1 MSVQVHHSAAELAR
15 RKELAHARV
24 KRLRSV
30 ARHLSNAP
38 IREEGSE
45 LDRVR
50 RRRAGMVAKL
60 QDLAVRA
67 ETGDWDEDPA
77 RLAQGLDAVLD
88 SALAAFQRNQVQ
100 QGIDLVVAATS
111 TVDSLLALL
120 GGTDADDATGTNSAA
135 TSGATRS
142 AARETAGWEHP
153 REGYR
158 SMGVALLQ
166 RAEGDNL
173 PSRPV
178 LEGDFAVF
186 NEWTEINDMWEGTF
200 MERIAPGAFERTF
213 KEDRANIR
221 LLFQHGR
228 DAMLGSKVIGSIE
241 TLEETKTG
249 AHYIAPLFRGLPEL
263 LLEGLAADPSQYGA
277 SFRFEP
283 LSEVWVDQPKPSDY
297 NPRGIPERTLTELRV
312 AEFGPVTFPAYTSAT
327 AGLRSRSL
335 TSKFGLV
342 VPAGRSRAG
351 SADGG
356 VTSGATARAVSQS
369 DPSARDR
376 ELRLRGIIK

>member
-1 MSVQVHHSAAELAR
+1 MSVQVHHSSAELAR

-30 ARHLSNAP
+30 SRHLSNSP

-67 ETGDWDEDPA
+67 EESGDWDQDAA
-77 RLAQGLDAVLD
+77 RLAAALDAVLD
-88 SALAAFQRNQVQ
+88 SALAAFQRADTQ

-111 TVDSLLALL
+111 TVDALLELL
-120 GGTDADDATGTNSAA
+120 GGTDADDQGQSNAQLLT
-135 TSGATRS
+135 GATRS
-142 AARETAGWEHP
+142 SQPAVPWQHP
-153 REGYR
+153 TSGYR
-158 SMGVALLQ
+158 SMGVRLLQ
-166 RAEGDNL
+166 RAEGDAL
-173 PSRPV
+173 PTRPV

-186 NEWTEINDMWEGTF
+186 DEWTEINDMWEGTF
-200 MERIAPGAFERTF
+200 LERIAPGAFAQTF
-213 KEDRANIR
+213 KDDRDNMR
-221 LLFQHGR
+221 VLFQHGR
-228 DAMLGSKVIGSIE
+228 DAMLGSKVIGTIE

-249 AHYIAPLFRGLPEL
+249 AHYVAPLFRGLPEL
-263 LLEGLAADPSQYGA
+263 LLEGLAEPSQYGA

-283 LSEVWVDQPKPSDY
+283 VQESWNDSPKLSEY
-297 NPRGIPERTLTELRV
+297 NPRGIPERTLTEVRV
-312 AEFGPVTFPAYTSAT
+312 AEFGPVTFPAYTSAS

-342 VPAGRSRAG
+342 VPAGRPRAG
-351 SADGG
+351 SAGGG
-356 VTSGATARAVSQS
+356 VTSGATARTVSQS